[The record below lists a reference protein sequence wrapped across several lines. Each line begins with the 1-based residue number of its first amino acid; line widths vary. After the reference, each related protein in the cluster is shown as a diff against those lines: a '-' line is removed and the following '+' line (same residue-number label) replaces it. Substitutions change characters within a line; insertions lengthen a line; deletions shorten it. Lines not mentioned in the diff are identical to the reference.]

1 MNSRKEKVM
10 KKAFHKVIISS
21 IVSSLLFLLLG
32 VFLFVKPGLANEMI
46 GYVLGTLIMIAG
58 VNSLVK
64 FFVNKSALRFF
75 DFELVLGILSILLG
89 AMIVF
94 NPLALTSILTV
105 GLGLWMIISSTIKIQ
120 YALELKRYQEESWL
134 LTLIIA
140 ILIMVLG
147 LLVIFNPFSGQ
158 ILLAKVLGMF
168 IIFYAILD
176 IVECLLLRKDAKD
189 FMKKM
194 K

>member
-1 MNSRKEKVM
+1 M
-10 KKAFHKVIISS
+10 KRAFHKVIISS

-32 VFLFVKPGLANEMI
+32 VFLFVKPGLANEVV

-64 FFVNKSALRFF
+64 FFVNQSALRFF

-105 GLGLWMIISSTIKIQ
+105 GLGLWMIVSSTIKVQ
-120 YALELKRYQEESWL
+120 YALELKRYKEESWL

-140 ILIMVLG
+140 ILTMVLG
-147 LLVIFNPFSGQ
+147 LVVIFNPFSGQ
-158 ILLAKVLGMF
+158 MLLTKVLGMF
-168 IIFYAILD
+168 VIFYAILD

-189 FMKKM
+189 FIKKM